1 MTQKYVYALS
11 AGHFFN
17 DIGMG
22 ILPAVLPFFIANY
35 GMNYKDVSGLMFAA
49 CFLSSIVQPTFGW
62 LADRISKVWIMS
74 LGICLSGVA
83 MGAIGLFEDYWI
95 IFAVVTVSG
104 IGSAIFHPEAAR
116 MVNKIS
122 GEKKGTALSIFSMG
136 GNAGFAFGPVIVVAF
151 ISAFGM
157 KGTLVFSILALV
169 MSIILLFIVPNIKK
183 EIEAT
188 STNFEKRNN
197 NSTIPDRENH
207 WSAFS
212 RLTMLIVCSSLVICG
227 LRSFIPLYLVA
238 QMGLSEAAASSA
250 LTILFMF
257 GIVTT
262 MIGGMMADKFGYLKI
277 VQISYALLVPMV
289 FLLSRTENAVIGYVL
304 MIPIG
309 FAIFSPFS
317 SIVVLGQNYLARSV
331 GFASGVT
338 LGLYFSVG
346 GMVIPLMGIFADKY
360 GLTAT
365 MELLT
370 VFALLAAICSFILVK
385 PFEEK
390 TDKQSLTA

>member
-317 SIVVLGQNYLARSV
+317 SIVVLGQNYLARSI

-346 GMVIPLMGIFADKY
+346 GMVIPLMGMFADKY
-360 GLTAT
+360 GLTAN